1 MPIHYS
7 ARQQQR
13 RDNMQSTGQS
23 TYARRLLAALILASA
38 AMPAAASEV
47 YWVSV
52 AHVDRRTC
60 PAQACGTVGFLRY
73 KDKVEALE
81 VKGGWARISGEYSA
95 MCSGGRSEI
104 VESGNDECVPKNG
117 ITKGVFSEWVPV
129 QSLSKTAPTGPAP
142 K

>member
-1 MPIHYS
+1 
-7 ARQQQR
+7 
-13 RDNMQSTGQS
+13 MQSTGKS
-23 TYARRLLAALILASA
+23 TDQIRFSRRLGAALILTACA
-38 AMPAAASEV
+38 LPAGASEV

-52 AHVDRRTC
+52 ANVDRRTC
-60 PAQACGTVGFLRY
+60 PAQTCGTVGFLRY

-81 VKGGWARISGEYSA
+81 VKGGWARVSSEYSA

-104 VESGNDECVPKNG
+104 VETGNDECVPKNG